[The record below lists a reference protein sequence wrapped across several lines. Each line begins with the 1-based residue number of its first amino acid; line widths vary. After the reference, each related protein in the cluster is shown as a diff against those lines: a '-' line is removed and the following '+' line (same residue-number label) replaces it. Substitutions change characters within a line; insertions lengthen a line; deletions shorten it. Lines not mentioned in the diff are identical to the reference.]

1 MIRILVPAG
10 RVLLAVLAL
19 LLAVPRPASAARSGD
34 ETPWP
39 GERAFWVDVVGPGEV
54 EVGEPVVV
62 VLRGDADPADP
73 DGVFEARHLDGDA
86 EPIRPPA
93 VRNDDG
99 LWQAVFEF
107 PETGR
112 WEILALTDITGGAP
126 PGTSPGGWVVEVIAP
141 TPWWVLLAVIAGLL
155 VLVGGLT
162 TAAVS
167 RSARR
172 PPPWDRAG
180 KAGNPPSNEPR

>member
-1 MIRILVPAG
+1 MDRILVPAG
-10 RVLLAVLAL
+10 RTLLAALAL
-19 LLAVPRPASAARSGD
+19 LFVLPRPAAAQSD
-34 ETPWP
+34 DQTPWP
-39 GERAFWVDVVGPGEV
+39 GEREFWVDVVGPGEV

-73 DGVFEARHLDGDA
+73 DGIFEARHLDGDD

-93 VRNDDG
+93 ARNEDG

-112 WEILALTDITGGAP
+112 WEILALTDITGDAP
-126 PGTSPGGWVVEVIAP
+126 PGTAPGGWVVEVVAP
-141 TPWWVLLAVIAGLL
+141 TPWWVMLTVIGGLV
-155 VLVGGLT
+155 VLVGALST
-162 TAAVS
+162 YAVS

-172 PPPWDRAG
+172 PAPWDRTG
-180 KAGNPPSNEPR
+180 TAGNPLSDEPR